1 MRKFNT
7 FTSQEKQVLI
17 EKLAKSEN
25 MEVFLNTLTYEFDM
39 KNCAPGSIT
48 KNILATNMVNI
59 VLAMI
64 NPVQH
69 YEK

>member
-25 MEVFLNTLTYEFDM
+25 MEVFLNTLTDEFDM
-39 KNCAPGSIT
+39 KNCAPGAIT

-64 NPVQH
+64 NPTQH